1 MPLLIAASIAGAAI
15 QNRPDWAE
23 EQRTASAGVDSKGR
37 RVPTDDD
44 TNTVCKEASV
54 TLDIGLVADL
64 QGQLLAASA
73 DLERLTELL
82 SDAAARL
89 MASFSTAY
97 RHVEHRATTDR
108 GAASDNGALL
118 REELTKAMSA
128 LQFPDMATQ
137 TIEHAVSRIRAVALT
152 LGNAFDD
159 DDGVPESVRL
169 VERACPVTQQQM
181 STGSVELF

>member
-1 MPLLIAASIAGAAI
+1 M
-15 QNRPDWAE
+15 E
-23 EQRTASAGVDSKGR
+23 SKGA

-44 TNTVCKEASV
+44 TNTISKGASV

-82 SDAAARL
+82 GDAAARL
-89 MASFSTAY
+89 MASFSAAY
-97 RHVEHRATTDR
+97 QHVVEQRATAEQ
-108 GAASDNGALL
+108 GAAAADGAML

-137 TIEHAVSRIRAVALT
+137 LIEHAVSRVRAVALT